1 VTILAA
7 VLLGY
12 LVGSLPTANG
22 LARLW
27 GVDLRTGGSR
37 NPGAN
42 NARRLGGV
50 TLFLVVLA
58 VEVVK
63 GIVAVIIG
71 GSLAGDLGAVAAG
84 LGAVTGNV
92 YNVWYSFQGGKGL
105 AITLG
110 VLLAV
115 WPTVVPFV
123 LVILALAAALTRSSG
138 IGTLI
143 TLICLLIAAATWE
156 TLGLGTAWGVED
168 LTLLLLVGL
177 GVALALCQPHFK
189 DARARL
195 RAPAPL

>member
-1 VTILAA
+1 VTVVAA
-7 VLLGY
+7 ALLGY
-12 LVGSLPTANG
+12 LVGSLPTANA

-42 NARRLGGV
+42 NARRLGGL
-50 TLFLVVLA
+50 TLSLVVLV

-63 GIVAVIIG
+63 GVAAVVIG
-71 GSLAGDLGAVAAG
+71 WWLAGDPGAVAAG
-84 LGAVTGNV
+84 LGAITGNV

-105 AITLG
+105 AITLE
-110 VLLAV
+110 VLLGI

-123 LVILALAAALTRSSG
+123 LLILALAAALTRSSG

-143 TLICLLIAAATWE
+143 TLVFLLTAAVTWE

-168 LTLLLLVGL
+168 LTLLPLVGA
-177 GVALALCQPHFK
+177 GVALVLFQRHFT

-195 RAPAPL
+195 RAPAHL